1 MVTDPTEA
9 ELDLSWLEDMS
20 AASEDEEMGAANL
33 KAPDSST
40 QTEALL
46 TLQAET
52 RAAIATLQEETD
64 QQLAMLVN
72 EIAALKGSVKQLA
85 LQTSSQW
92 HELQADVT
100 SQTQA
105 VQEFSARTQKSQ
117 DKFDYLLERISALP
131 GALAADK
138 SSQLISKQPGL
149 QSGRRQ
155 QQSVLLPFSRRS
167 LVLLLIAQSIIVA
180 SATAFLLCQFSPRS
194 STMKPASQSAV
205 LPL

>member
-20 AASEDEEMGAANL
+20 AASEDEEMGAANH
-33 KAPDSST
+33 KAPDSNT
-40 QTEALL
+40 HLEALF

-52 RAAIATLQEETD
+52 RAAIATLQEERD
-64 QQLAMLVN
+64 QQLAMIAN

-92 HELQADVT
+92 HELRVDVT

-105 VQEFSARTQKSQ
+105 VQEFSARTQNFD

-131 GALAADK
+131 TTLVVDR
-138 SSQLISKQPGL
+138 SSQLIPKQPGL
-149 QSGRRQ
+149 QPGGRQ
-155 QQSVLLPFSRRS
+155 QQSVLFPFNRWSI
-167 LVLLLIAQSIIVA
+167 VLLLIAQSIIVA
-180 SATAFLLCQFSPRS
+180 SATAFLLSQFSPRA
-194 STMKPASQSAV
+194 STMKPPAQSAA

>member
-1 MVTDPTEA
+1 MITDPTEP
-9 ELDLSWLEDMS
+9 ELDLSWLEEMS
-20 AASEDEEMGAANL
+20 AASEDEEMGAADH

-40 QTEALL
+40 QIEALL
-46 TLQAET
+46 TLQVET

-64 QQLAMLVN
+64 QQLAMLAN
-72 EIAALKGSVKQLA
+72 EITALNGSVKQLT
-85 LQTSSQW
+85 QKTSSQW

-105 VQEFSARTQKSQ
+105 VQEFSALPQNFD

-131 GALAADK
+131 AALTADK
-138 SSQLISKQPGL
+138 SSQLIPKQLGL
-149 QSGRRQ
+149 QPGRRQ

-167 LVLLLIAQSIIVA
+167 IVLLLIAQSIIVA
-180 SATAFLLCQFSPRS
+180 CATAFLFCQFSPRA

-205 LPL
+205 LSL